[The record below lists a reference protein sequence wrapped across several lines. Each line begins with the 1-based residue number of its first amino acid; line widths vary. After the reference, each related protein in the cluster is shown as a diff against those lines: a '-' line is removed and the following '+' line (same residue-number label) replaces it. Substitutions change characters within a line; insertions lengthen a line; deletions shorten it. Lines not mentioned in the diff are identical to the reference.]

1 MHDTSKADADLDFSD
16 LDLDMSSSLIDIDK
30 ENRKT
35 NRMLFLVGAFLVL
48 FATAVAWKQVK
59 PDMSLYDGI
68 VVLLTFLFV
77 AFWLVLIM
85 FVSVWFRQTDIL
97 DLTRDMQ
104 KTIREINNLPL
115 LNLRTPNNDLYF
127 QLIEAYV
134 KQVVPP
140 PPDVSEDNE
149 NI

>member
-16 LDLDMSSSLIDIDK
+16 SDLDMSSSLIDIDK
-30 ENRKT
+30 EMRKT
-35 NRMLFLVGAFLVL
+35 NHMLFLVGAFLVL
-48 FATAVAWKQVK
+48 IATAVAWKQVK
-59 PDMSLYDGI
+59 PDMSTYDGI
-68 VVLLTFLFV
+68 VVLLTFLIV
-77 AFWLVLIM
+77 GFWLVLIM
-85 FVSVWFRQTDIL
+85 CVSVWFRQRDIL

-104 KTIREINNLPL
+104 KTIREINKLPL
-115 LNLRTPNNDLYF
+115 LNLRTPNDDLYF

-134 KQVVPP
+134 KQSVPP